1 MAHAISATYLRFN
14 HMSPTAAGMAATLHL
29 VVALALLW
37 GTPLKNFEVPEQAI
51 DVTMEEPPAPK
62 AETPPPPPPTPPAAQ
77 AQPAPPPAKTQPLGL
92 PPVGAKPTATDKPK
106 SLPLGLPPPSER
118 TTEPPQQ
125 AAAQPPPPKQ
135 EPQPEPPQQAAAE
148 PPPPKPEPQ
157 PEPAEPAKTK
167 LPAVEVP
174 PAPLS
179 MQDFVRA
186 APLPPP
192 QEIVRPQPRVQPS
205 PPPQAQT
212 PTVQQHPPPQLQ
224 PSPLH
229 TQQPQQQPQQSQ
241 ASAALVNPADA
252 VARTR
257 IADDYLWQVGRKM
270 SEHRMFSA
278 AGNEQG
284 NVILRLTVARDGRVM
299 DVGVARS
306 SGSNTLDAASL
317 ALARAASPYPPLPPE
332 LTGNQITFILPLNY
346 KKYD

>member
-1 MAHAISATYLRFN
+1 
-14 HMSPTAAGMAATLHL
+14 MSPTAAGMAATLHL
-29 VVALALLW
+29 LAALALVW
-37 GTPLKNFEVPEQAI
+37 ATPLKNFEVPEQAI

-62 AETPPPPPPTPPAAQ
+62 AETPPPPQPPTPPAVQ
-77 AQPAPPPAKTQPLGL
+77 AQPTPPPAPPAKAQSLGL
-92 PPVGAKPTATDKPK
+92 PPVEAKPTATDKPK

-118 TTEPPQQ
+118 STEPPQQ

-135 EPQPEPPQQAAAE
+135 EPQPEPPKQAAAE
-148 PPPPKPEPQ
+148 PPPKPEPQ
-157 PEPAEPAKTK
+157 PEPADPAKTN
-167 LPAVEVP
+167 LPPVEVP

-186 APLPPP
+186 APPPPP
-192 QEIVRPQPRVQPS
+192 QEIVRPQPRVQPL
-205 PPPQAQT
+205 PPPQVQT

-224 PSPLH
+224 PSPLR
-229 TQQPQQQPQQSQ
+229 TQQQPQHPQSQ

-252 VARTR
+252 AARTR
-257 IADDYLWQVGRKM
+257 VAEDYLWQVGRKM

-284 NVILRLTVARDGRVM
+284 NVILRLTIARDGRVM

-346 KKYD
+346 KKFE

>member
-1 MAHAISATYLRFN
+1 
-14 HMSPTAAGMAATLHL
+14 MSPSAAGMAATLHL
-29 VVALALLW
+29 LVALGLLW

-51 DVTMEEPPAPK
+51 EVTMDEPPAPK
-62 AETPPPPPPTPPAAQ
+62 AETPPPPQPPTPPAVP
-77 AQPAPPPAKTQPLGL
+77 AQPAPPPRAAPQPSARMGV
-92 PPVGAKPTATDKPK
+92 PPAEAKPTPTEKPTPNEK
-106 SLPLGLPPPSER
+106 TSMPLGLPPPSER
-118 TTEPPQQ
+118 STEPPQQ
-125 AAAQPPPPKQ
+125 AAAEQPPPK
-135 EPQPEPPQQAAAE
+135 A
-148 PPPPKPEPQ
+148 EPQ
-157 PEPAEPAKTK
+157 PEPAEAAKTK
-167 LPAVEVP
+167 LPPVEVP

-186 APLPPP
+186 APPPPP

-257 IADDYLWQVGRKM
+257 IAEDYLWQVGRKM
-270 SEHRMFSA
+270 SEHRMFA
-278 AGNEQG
+278 AASNEQG
-284 NVILRLTVARDGRVM
+284 NVILRLTIARDGRLM

>member
-1 MAHAISATYLRFN
+1 
-14 HMSPTAAGMAATLHL
+14 MSPTAAGMAATLHL

-37 GTPLKNFEVPEQAI
+37 GTPVKNFEVPEQAI
-51 DVTMEEPPAPK
+51 DVTMEEPPAPR

-148 PPPPKPEPQ
+148 PSPPKPEPQ
-157 PEPAEPAKTK
+157 PEPAEAAKTK
-167 LPAVEVP
+167 LPSVEVP

-186 APLPPP
+186 APPPPP
-192 QEIVRPQPRVQPS
+192 QEIVRPQPRLQPS
-205 PPPQAQT
+205 PPPQMQT

-252 VARTR
+252 VARSR
-257 IADDYLWQVGRKM
+257 IVEDYLWQVGRKI
-270 SEHRMFSA
+270 SEHPAFA
-278 AGNEQG
+278 PVGNEQG
-284 NVILRLTVARDGRVM
+284 TVVLRLTIARDGRLM
-299 DVGVARS
+299 EGGVARS
-306 SGSNTLDAASL
+306 SGSKNLDAA
-317 ALARAASPYPPLPPE
+317 ALAAARSASPYPPLPAE
-332 LTGNQITFILPLNY
+332 LTQDTFILPMNY
-346 KKYD
+346 KKKYD